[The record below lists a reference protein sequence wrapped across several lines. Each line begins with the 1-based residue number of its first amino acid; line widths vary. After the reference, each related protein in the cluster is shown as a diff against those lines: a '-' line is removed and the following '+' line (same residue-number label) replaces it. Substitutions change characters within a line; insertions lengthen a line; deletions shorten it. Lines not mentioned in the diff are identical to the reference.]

1 LGRGA
6 KRDYKEAMRWFRKA
20 ADQGEPDAQYH
31 LGLMYEAGT
40 GVPVDANEALRWFRL
55 SAAQGFK
62 EAREKVDEYAKLF
75 PPQHEFSAN
84 KLPGLGVDQA
94 LEEMARE
101 YADRPTDRS
110 VRDDIAFPL
119 NEEEYRD
126 LGKRAVLLIAAVTH
140 DPAELPLSR
149 VYLRK
154 DGKSVELQKIGS
166 FLCRTAAG
174 SPVERVLGPY
184 RENAFYLLPISAYF
198 QKADL
203 LIDFARNRTGFKLI
217 EFPEEVK
224 VDLVE
229 KDPDHDKETDQPV
242 SIDVLNTMVLR
253 EYGVDLS
260 QVKQK

>member
-1 LGRGA
+1 
-6 KRDYKEAMRWFRKA
+6 M
-20 ADQGEPDAQYH
+20 
-31 LGLMYEAGT
+31 
-40 GVPVDANEALRWFRL
+40 
-55 SAAQGFK
+55 
-62 EAREKVDEYAKLF
+62 
-75 PPQHEFSAN
+75 
-84 KLPGLGVDQA
+84 
-94 LEEMARE
+94 
-101 YADRPTDRS
+101 
-110 VRDDIAFPL
+110 
-119 NEEEYRD
+119 
-126 LGKRAVLLIAAVTH
+126 
-140 DPAELPLSR
+140 
-149 VYLRK
+149 
-154 DGKSVELQKIGS
+154 
-166 FLCRTAAG
+166 
-174 SPVERVLGPY
+174 LGPY